1 MTNEKII
8 MFYVRRIMNGE
19 TTIDAVP
26 TSIKAEVEEILK
38 NLGF

>member
-26 TSIKAEVEEILK
+26 TSIKAEVEAII
-38 NLGF
+38 NS